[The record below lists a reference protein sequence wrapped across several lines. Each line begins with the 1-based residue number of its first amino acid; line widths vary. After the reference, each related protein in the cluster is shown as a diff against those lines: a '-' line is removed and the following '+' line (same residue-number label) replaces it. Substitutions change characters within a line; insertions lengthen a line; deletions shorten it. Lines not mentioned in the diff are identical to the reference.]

1 MRSKRAVATAFGY
14 VLTLAITATLVSGL
28 LIAGGNLVQDQRDRV
43 VENELQV
50 VGEQL
55 VTHINAADRLNQSGQ
70 GNTNVS
76 IEQPFPGNVAGE
88 SYRVT
93 LEEREDPR
101 LRLETTRSSIA
112 VSIPLTNTTAMG
124 ESTASGGTVVIEY
137 DSTRDAVVIDDA

>member
-1 MRSKRAVATAFGY
+1 MRANRGVATALGY

-28 LIAGGNLVQDQRDRV
+28 LIAGGNLVQDQRDKV

-55 VTHINAADRLNQSGQ
+55 VSHINAADRLNESGQ
-70 GNTNVS
+70 GDTNVS
-76 IEQPFPGNVAGE
+76 IEQPFTSDVAGE

-101 LRLETTRSSIA
+101 LRLETSRSNIA
-112 VSIPLTNTTAMG
+112 VNIPLTNTTAMG